1 MTLRGLSAIIRV
13 KIDKR
18 KQKMKNLRIFFTI
31 VCAVCLA
38 ILPIVAI
45 VWLNFAWIPLIV
57 AGISFV
63 LMLHFKNKQLLAELS
78 NEKPAGDFF
87 APAPQSATE
96 PLSDT
101 ESQPDTEPTTQT
113 NPDTPL
119 ESETPT
125 TPEA

>member
-38 ILPIVAI
+38 ILPIVVI

-87 APAPQSATE
+87 APAPKS
-96 PLSDT
+96 
-101 ESQPDTEPTTQT
+101 DTEPTTQT

-119 ESETPT
+119 EAETPT
-125 TPEA
+125 NPEA